1 MYDITYFL
9 IIVRKYPSMNT
20 CAHSKSITGNDMNS
34 SYELFSF
41 LGYNDEVAVLIVK
54 KIFTFKQIIL
64 PHR

>member
-1 MYDITYFL
+1 MY
-9 IIVRKYPSMNT
+9 T

-41 LGYNDEVAVLIVK
+41 LGYNDEIVVLIVK